1 MLELFGGTCNVGT
14 FAATVASES
23 PFVKLRGEMLDSGKR
38 LRVVVRDSFVRGGLA
53 KRIARNVDALL
64 RPVASVVGSEEP
76 VVEHVKSAAPGVAS
90 QRVLDALGAL
100 ARRVLEIGGEPFIG
114 SEQSRFLVDFA
125 QVLRSVFARLFEEV
139 GSRGLRDVA
148 DLFGDVGFASDLLAM
163 LRNCFGIAP

>member
-1 MLELFGGTCNVGT
+1 MAGKKELVLP
-14 FAATVASES
+14 VAVDEKCRDWLCV
-23 PFVKLRGEMLDSGKR
+23 FVRCVEDGEMLDSGKR

-76 VVEHVKSAAPGVAS
+76 VVEHVKSAAPGMAS

-100 ARRVLEIGGEPFIG
+100 VRRVLEIGGEPFIG
-114 SEQSRFLVDFA
+114 SEQPRFLIDFA

-139 GSRGLRDVA
+139 GS
-148 DLFGDVGFASDLLAM
+148 
-163 LRNCFGIAP
+163 